1 VSLAVLVLNAACQV
15 AAPLPEGDA
24 FVRGLLAAERRREEA
39 LSRYTY
45 DVSEVREELDKGGRV
60 RKRRTR
66 DFEVFVVQGRPVRRL
81 VARDGRAL
89 TGREREKQ
97 ERHARELAEAL
108 AAGKAASEQ
117 PRVRLSKLL
126 ERYRFVAVSRE
137 ELDGRCAVAFDITAL
152 PGDFALERDS
162 LLRRLA
168 GRLWVDEAERAV
180 ARVEVHNTS
189 GIKLALGLGAS
200 VSSLS
205 FRIEFT
211 RLPDGVWLPR
221 LVESLAVGRKFL
233 VSSFR
238 VRTTTCY
245 RRYRRFEVEVQEEVH
260 ETPARPPKELW

>member
-24 FVRGLLAAERRREEA
+24 YVRGLLSGERRREDA

-45 DVSEVREELDKGGRV
+45 DVSEVREELDRAGRV
-60 RKRRTR
+60 HKRRTR
-66 DFEVFVVQGRPVRRL
+66 DFEVFVVLGRPVRRL

-89 TGREREKQ
+89 TGRERAKQ

-117 PRVRLSKLL
+117 PRVRLSKVL

-137 ELDGRCAVAFDITAL
+137 ELDGRCAIAFDFTAL
-152 PGDFALERDS
+152 PGDFALERDPV
-162 LLRRLA
+162 LRRLA

-180 ARVEVHNTS
+180 ARVEVRNAS
-189 GIKLALGLGAS
+189 GIKLAFGVGAS

-205 FRIEFT
+205 LRVEFT

-233 VSSFR
+233 VSGFR
-238 VRTTTCY
+238 VRTTTAY
-245 RRYRRFEVEVQEEVH
+245 GRYRRFEVEVQEEVH
-260 ETPARPPKELW
+260 ETPGGQPNELW

>member
-1 VSLAVLVLNAACQV
+1 VSLAVLVLNAACQL
-15 AAPLPEGDA
+15 AAPLPEGDVY
-24 FVRGLLAAERRREEA
+24 VRGLLSSERRREEA

-45 DVSEVREELDKGGRV
+45 DVSEVREELDRDGRV

-66 DFEVFVVQGRPVRRL
+66 DFEVFVVLGRPVRRL

-97 ERHARELAEAL
+97 ERHARELAQAL

-117 PRVRLSKLL
+117 SRVRLSKVL

-137 ELDGRCAVAFDITAL
+137 ELDGRCAIAFDFTAL

-162 LLRRLA
+162 QLRRLA
-168 GRLWVDEAERAV
+168 GRLWVDEEERAV
-180 ARVEVHNTS
+180 ARVEVRNTS
-189 GIKLALGLGAS
+189 GIKVALGAFAS

-205 FRIEFT
+205 LKLEFT

-221 LVESLAVGRKFL
+221 RVESRAEGRKFL
-233 VSSFR
+233 VSGFR
-238 VRTTTCY
+238 VRTITSY
-245 RRYRRFEVEVQEEVH
+245 GRYRRFEVEVQEEVH
-260 ETPARPPKELW
+260 ETPARQPNKLW